1 MLDKIEKAK
10 YGDVFLENSQEIMRK
25 AVFPKSSSFSFG
37 KDIRKI
43 DFTKYAS
50 THEELVQKGIF

>member
-1 MLDKIEKAK
+1 LLDKIENVKFS
-10 YGDVFLENSQEIMRK
+10 VLLENSQEVMKK

-37 KDIRKI
+37 KDIRRI

-50 THEELVQKGIF
+50 THEELVQKGIY